1 MNRTLKNYC
10 GGSSA
15 ALHGARILAYL
26 KDMSR
31 LLRSVRLA
39 SDRPRYVFQHP
50 VNSTRLLL
58 LALTVSLTACGF
70 HLRGSQLQDMAFAF
84 KSLYI
89 KTPGETPF
97 VADLRTALNS
107 NKVAMTSSADAA
119 ELVLEVVSEQTNKN
133 ILSLSGSGRVQEFQ
147 LIYRV
152 SLRAYDNKQID
163 WLPPEEIMLTRIL
176 AYDDAQILAKEQ
188 EEAQLYRDM
197 RADAVGQAI
206 RRLNR
211 AKPQL

>member
-1 MNRTLKNYC
+1 MKNSMRTFIVL
-10 GGSSA
+10 A
-15 ALHGARILAYL
+15 AL
-26 KDMSR
+26 
-31 LLRSVRLA
+31 
-39 SDRPRYVFQHP
+39 
-50 VNSTRLLL
+50 T
-58 LALTVSLTACGF
+58 LTACGF
-70 HLRGSQLQDMAFAF
+70 HLRGSQVQDMAFAF
-84 KSLYI
+84 KSLYL
-89 KTPGETPF
+89 KAPAESPF
-97 VADLRTALNS
+97 VGDLRTALIA
-107 NKVAMTSSADAA
+107 NKVALTSTADAA

-133 ILSLSGSGRVQEFQ
+133 ILSLSGSGRVQEYQ

-197 RADAVGQAI
+197 RTDAVGQAI

>member
-1 MNRTLKNYC
+1 MKNSMRTF
-10 GGSSA
+10 
-15 ALHGARILAYL
+15 I
-26 KDMSR
+26 
-31 LLRSVRLA
+31 
-39 SDRPRYVFQHP
+39 
-50 VNSTRLLL
+50 L
-58 LALTVSLTACGF
+58 LATLSLTACGF

-84 KSLYI
+84 KSLYL
-89 KTPGETPF
+89 KAPAETLF
-97 VADLRTALNS
+97 VSDLRAALNS
-107 NKVAMTSSADAA
+107 NKVALTATADAA

-133 ILSLSGSGRVQEFQ
+133 ILSLSGSGRVQEYQ

-152 SLRAYDNKQID
+152 SLRAYDNKQND
-163 WLPPEEIMLTRIL
+163 WLPPDEIMLTRIL

>member
-1 MNRTLKNYC
+1 MKNSMRT
-10 GGSSA
+10 
-15 ALHGARILAYL
+15 
-26 KDMSR
+26 
-31 LLRSVRLA
+31 
-39 SDRPRYVFQHP
+39 F
-50 VNSTRLLL
+50 LL
-58 LALTVSLTACGF
+58 LAALSLTACGF

-84 KSLYI
+84 KSLYL
-89 KTPGETPF
+89 KAPAETPF
-97 VADLRTALNS
+97 VSDLRTALNA
-107 NKVAMTSSADAA
+107 NKVALTSTADSA

-133 ILSLSGSGRVQEFQ
+133 ILSLSGSGRVQEYQ

-152 SLRAYDNKQID
+152 SLRAFDNKQID

-197 RADAVGQAI
+197 RTDAVGQAI

-211 AKPQL
+211 AKPQF